1 MALSSKVSVAAKA
14 TAVSLLGDF
23 AVSLNSDTGNRQ
35 YCQKTLTEQI
45 RLFPRSQPLEDTC
58 VCVSTLL
65 LVNHLKKK
73 HGLLKP
79 ERVKPTLKTTAV

>member
-14 TAVSLLGDF
+14 TAVSLLGGF
-23 AVSLNSDTGNRQ
+23 AVSLNSDTGNQR

-45 RLFPRSQPLEDTC
+45 TLFPRSQPLEDTR

-65 LVNHLKKK
+65 LVNHYKRKNMDC
-73 HGLLKP
+73 
-79 ERVKPTLKTTAV
+79 